1 MRGRT
6 PWLPRAVDIVPCL
19 VQKSDEKM
27 WLVTPCSIL
36 HWRNT
41 LPSLCLKSLGLLD
54 THCVPSPVLDILK
67 NTKRVHR
74 SWFPW
79 LHIFGL
85 VPAPLT
91 STDGPRSVC
100 FSQKVGETLLLC
112 SDSSHMAGA
121 GFRDNDDVEN
131 SDVSL
136 PKVCQAWIESM
147 CLVNTWPLPVV
158 VIYSLWKAFP
168 SHRRGWSGRRI
179 FVEAEADAEGRDV
192 ELGGGTSAA

>member
-1 MRGRT
+1 MEETLSQLCSELQVMRGRT

-54 THCVPSPVLDILK
+54 THCVPSPVLAILK

-100 FSQKVGETLLLC
+100 FSQEVGETLLLC
-112 SDSSHMAGA
+112 SDAHTWQEPTSKTMMMLKT
-121 GFRDNDDVEN
+121 V
-131 SDVSL
+131 
-136 PKVCQAWIESM
+136 M
-147 CLVNTWPLPVV
+147 CLCQ
-158 VIYSLWKAFP
+158 KFAK
-168 SHRRGWSGRRI
+168 RGLRACAW
-179 FVEAEADAEGRDV
+179 
-192 ELGGGTSAA
+192 